1 MIGNLKPAARLES
14 NLALLQLY
22 VYRRA
27 DKTVEMCFSTQK
39 KGLCKVDIHF

>member
-39 KGLCKVDIHF
+39 KRAM